1 MRDEKLVKE
10 TKNTLLIDLSKK
22 INNLFKEGKWINPS
36 YKASF
41 FKDLKNQPEDEK
53 KFDIILCWEN
63 DWEDSGKETIE
74 LKNIVPLHEKWKKT
88 MNFRR
93 IKTKNLTCT

>member
-1 MRDEKLVKE
+1 LRDEKLVKE

-41 FKDLKNQPEDEK
+41 F
-53 KFDIILCWEN
+53 
-63 DWEDSGKETIE
+63 
-74 LKNIVPLHEKWKKT
+74 
-88 MNFRR
+88 
-93 IKTKNLTCT
+93 